1 MPRRANR
8 TRTGGATTR
17 CQLSLAPTT
26 LASLKKAI
34 ETACNVPAARAA
46 RMTRGRA
53 AAAALLKGIRTRVVD
68 AKAESVKISVVRYAG
83 RPPLDLVPLP
93 RLLPRPLPRRQPPAL
108 RFSQQRAVNLSPPST
123 ALTGGPLAKK
133 KRPSGR
139 SNWPKTK
146 ADRDAWMARRAARA
160 ARGEPVGR
168 AALVAARRQNAN
180 SPSKGSQP
188 GAADSSTV
196 QACRRAVP
204 SPTELASED
213 VAAYVPS
220 SPEEHAAF
228 RALLSSVAH
237 AAGVEEGQVVAPT
250 CQVSMS
256 ADPRADSQAWSR
268 RLRSGMRARAHAFV
282 AVQAQTPARR
292 VRVRSALEETGVGGT
307 PPAPLSAG
315 EALYVPVVS
324 GSSAGVWT
332 CPGEGDFVLELAV
345 SIV

>member
-17 CQLSLAPTT
+17 FQLSLAPTT

-168 AALVAARRQNAN
+168 AALVAARRQAEA
-180 SPSKGSQP
+180 Q
-188 GAADSSTV
+188 AA
-196 QACRRAVP
+196 ARA
-204 SPTELASED
+204 TLLRTRLASED
-213 VAAYVPS
+213 VFSYTLTSKQPPDRFFIRSKFAKASLFLAPRAIAAPQQRSRGLPV
-220 SPEEHAAF
+220 
-228 RALLSSVAH
+228 RARESEAR
-237 AAGVEEGQVVAPT
+237 AAGASHTLINEL
-250 CQVSMS
+250 
-256 ADPRADSQAWSR
+256 
-268 RLRSGMRARAHAFV
+268 LR
-282 AVQAQTPARR
+282 
-292 VRVRSALEETGVGGT
+292 VGT
-307 PPAPLSAG
+307 RP
-315 EALYVPVVS
+315 
-324 GSSAGVWT
+324 
-332 CPGEGDFVLELAV
+332 
-345 SIV
+345 

>member
-17 CQLSLAPTT
+17 FQLSLAPTT

-53 AAAALLKGIRTRVVD
+53 AAAALLKGTRTRVVD

-93 RLLPRPLPRRQPPAL
+93 QLLPRPLPRRQPPAL

-123 ALTGGPLAKK
+123 ALTSGPLAKK

-168 AALVAARRQNAN
+168 AALVAARRQAEA
-180 SPSKGSQP
+180 Q
-188 GAADSSTV
+188 AAASATL
-196 QACRRAVP
+196 P
-204 SPTELASED
+204 PTGLSSED
-213 VAAYVPS
+213 VAAYVPA

-228 RALLSSVAH
+228 CALLSSVAH

-256 ADPRADSQAWSR
+256 ADPRADSQEWSR
-268 RLRSGMRARAHAFV
+268 RLRSGGRARAHAFV

-292 VRVRSALEETGVGGT
+292 VRVRSALEETSVAVGGT

-332 CPGEGDFVLELAV
+332 SPGEGDFVLELAV

>member
-17 CQLSLAPTT
+17 FQLSLAPTT

-168 AALVAARRQNAN
+168 AALVAARRQAE
-180 SPSKGSQP
+180 
-188 GAADSSTV
+188 V
-196 QACRRAVP
+196 QATARAVP
-204 SPTELASED
+204 PPTELASED

-268 RLRSGMRARAHAFV
+268 RLRSGRRARAHAFV
-282 AVQAQTPARR
+282 AVQAQTPAR
-292 VRVRSALEETGVGGT
+292 RVRSALEETGVGGT

>member
-1 MPRRANR
+1 MARKGLAFLK
-8 TRTGGATTR
+8 GAV
-17 CQLSLAPTT
+17 
-26 LASLKKAI
+26 
-34 ETACNVPAARAA
+34 ETACNVPAARKTWAA
-46 RMTRGRA
+46 CGRA
-53 AAAALLKGIRTRVVD
+53 AAASVLKGIRSRLVAT
-68 AKAESVKISVVRYAG
+68 ETEQVKIVVHRTV
-83 RPPLDLVPLP
+83 DL
-93 RLLPRPLPRRQPPAL
+93 
-108 RFSQQRAVNLSPPST
+108 SQRASGVGN
-123 ALTGGPLAKK
+123 AGVIKK

-146 ADRDAWMARRAARA
+146 GDRDAWMTRRAARA

-168 AALVAARRQNAN
+168 AALVAARRQAEA
-180 SPSKGSQP
+180 Q
-188 GAADSSTV
+188 AA
-196 QACRRAVP
+196 ARATLP
-204 SPTELASED
+204 RTGLASED
-213 VAAYVPS
+213 VAAYVPA

-228 RALLSSVAH
+228 CALLSSVAH

-268 RLRSGMRARAHAFV
+268 RLRSGGRARAHAFV

-292 VRVRSALEETGVGGT
+292 VRVRSALEETSVAVGGT

-332 CPGEGDFVLELAV
+332 SPGEGDFVLELAV